1 MGSVG
6 QVGGNAY
13 FHGGGLDGRR
23 RGGRCE
29 ATARDEENDGEA
41 CDHDVCVCLEQQR
54 VAYKRAS
61 QVPGNAAC

>member
-41 CDHDVCVCLEQQR
+41 CDHDVCV
-54 VAYKRAS
+54 S
-61 QVPGNAAC
+61 